1 LLDVSLSLVGLLL
14 LSPLLLVLAVLVK
27 LDTRGPALYRAVR
40 VGRNGRP
47 FTLYKFRSM
56 VVGADALGPRVTGR
70 EDRRITAIG
79 RFLRRTKLDELPQLL
94 NVLAGDMSFVG
105 PRPEDPAY
113 VAQYSDD
120 EREVLRVRPGITS
133 PATLVHHHE
142 EELLTGSDWEETYR
156 RVLLP
161 AKLQI
166 EREYLQHRTLVGDL
180 SVLFQT
186 ASVLV
191 GGYVRRGRPADR

>member
-1 LLDVSLSLVGLLL
+1 LLDVSLSLVLLL
-14 LSPLLLVLAVLVK
+14 LVSPVLLALAVLVK
-27 LDTRGPALYRAVR
+27 LTSHGPAFYRAVR
-40 VGRNGRP
+40 VGRHGRC
-47 FTLYKFRSM
+47 FTLYKLRSM
-56 VVGADALGPRVTGR
+56 VAGADAMGPRVTGR
-70 EDRRITAIG
+70 DDRRITSVG

-113 VAQYSDD
+113 VAQYS
-120 EREVLRVRPGITS
+120 EEQREVLRVRPGITS
-133 PATLVHHHE
+133 PATLMHHHE

-166 EREYLQHRTLVGDL
+166 EREYLQRRTLGGDL
-180 SVLFQT
+180 SVLRQT
-186 ASVLV
+186 ASVLIRRQLGR
-191 GGYVRRGRPADR
+191 GGPAN